1 MSCVTLTPMTFQCL
15 SPVAKTMAQGF
26 NAEFKC
32 QREWGLLLSIWLFLS
47 GAGCGLFVL
56 FKLLDLPIFFA
67 LLGLG
72 SIVLG
77 GAVLLLELGTPTR
90 AWGGVSRVR
99 TSWLSRGVVFVC
111 FFVLTGFLSVAPALV
126 PGLLWEGAS
135 LTGGTL
141 GWIAALCALMIV
153 LYPGFFL
160 AKNRSIPFWNTAW
173 LPAVPVGYAA
183 TGASAMILL
192 GSAFLSNGL
201 RPFDTLAAVLMVVT
215 LLLVC
220 VYLLAM
226 HRAGGPARESVRLLN
241 APPLSWTFRFG
252 VMLVGLVLPLV
263 LVLWAPKAMVLA
275 GLCMLAGSLLFRYC
289 VLKVGVYVPPALVQ
303 EGMDFSRL
311 NRTGTDMERECAGM
325 AAKRAGGRG

>member
-1 MSCVTLTPMTFQCL
+1 
-15 SPVAKTMAQGF
+15 MAQGLNAGF

-32 QREWGLLLSIWLFLS
+32 QREWGWLLSIWLFLS
-47 GAGCGLFVL
+47 GTGCGLFVL
-56 FKLLDLPIFFA
+56 FKLLDLPVLFA

-77 GAVLLLELGTPTR
+77 GAVLLLELGSPTR
-90 AWGGVSRVR
+90 AWRGVSRIR

-126 PGLLWEGAS
+126 PGLPWAGDSLAGGA
-135 LTGGTL
+135 L
-141 GWIAALCALMIV
+141 GWIAALSALMIV

-173 LPAVPVGYAA
+173 LPAVLIGYAA

-192 GSAFLSNGL
+192 GSAFLKVKGGEGL
-201 RPFDTLAAVLMVVT
+201 RPFDSLAAVLIVVT

-241 APPLSWTFRFG
+241 APPLSWTFRVG
-252 VMLVGLVLPLV
+252 VILAGLVLPLV

-303 EGMDFSRL
+303 AGMDFSRL
-311 NRTGTDMERECAGM
+311 NRTGTDLEREYAGM
-325 AAKRAGGRG
+325 AAQRAGGQG

>member
-1 MSCVTLTPMTFQCL
+1 MV
-15 SPVAKTMAQGF
+15 QGF

-32 QREWGLLLSIWLFLS
+32 QREWGWLLSIWLFLS
-47 GAGCGLFVL
+47 GTGCGLFVL

-67 LLGLG
+67 LLALG

-77 GAVLLLELGTPTR
+77 GAVLLLELGSPTR
-90 AWGGVSRVR
+90 AWRGVSRIR

-111 FFVLTGFLSVAPALV
+111 FFIVTGFLSVAPALV
-126 PGLLWEGAS
+126 PPWQGAD
-135 LTGGTL
+135 LGARAL

-173 LPAVPVGYAA
+173 LPAVLVGYAA

-192 GSAFLSNGL
+192 GSAFLREGL
-201 RPFDTLAAVLMVVT
+201 RPFDTLAAVLIVVT
-215 LLLVC
+215 GILVG

-241 APPLSWTFRFG
+241 AAPLSWTFRLG
-252 VMLVGLVLPLV
+252 VILVGLLLPLL
-263 LVLWAPKAMVLA
+263 LVLWVPWAAVVA

-311 NRTGTDMERECAGM
+311 NRTGTDLEREYAGM
-325 AAKRAGGRG
+325 AAQRAGGRG

>member
-1 MSCVTLTPMTFQCL
+1 MVQGLN
-15 SPVAKTMAQGF
+15 AGF

-32 QREWGLLLSIWLFLS
+32 QREFGWLLSLWLFLS
-47 GAGCGLFVL
+47 GTACGLFVL
-56 FKLLDLPIFFA
+56 FKILDLPLFFG

-77 GAVLLLELGTPTR
+77 GAVLLLELGSPTR
-90 AWGGVSRVR
+90 AWRGVSRIR

-111 FFVLTGFLSVAPALV
+111 FFVVTGFLSVAPAWV
-126 PGLLWEGAS
+126 PWLPWEGAS
-135 LTGGTL
+135 LTGRAL

-153 LYPGFFL
+153 LYPGFWL

-173 LPAVPVGYAA
+173 LPAVLVGYAA

-192 GSAFLSNGL
+192 GSAFLRDGL
-201 RPFDTLAAVLMVVT
+201 RPFDSLAAVLIVLT
-215 LLLVC
+215 GILLG

-226 HRAGGPARESVRLLN
+226 HRAGGPAKESVRLLN
-241 APPLSWTFRFG
+241 ASPLNWTFGLG
-252 VMLVGLVLPLV
+252 VILVGMLLPLL
-263 LVLWAPKAMVLA
+263 LVLWVPSAVVLA
-275 GLCMLAGSLLFRYC
+275 GACMLIGSFLFRYC

-311 NRTGTDMERECAGM
+311 NRTGTDLQHEYAGM
-325 AAKRAGGRG
+325 AAQRAGGRG

>member
-1 MSCVTLTPMTFQCL
+1 
-15 SPVAKTMAQGF
+15 MAQGLNAGF

-32 QREWGLLLSIWLFLS
+32 QREWGWLLSIWLFLS
-47 GAGCGLFVL
+47 GTGCGLFVL

-77 GAVLLLELGTPTR
+77 GVVLLLELGSPTR
-90 AWGGVSRVR
+90 AWRGVSRIR

-111 FFVLTGFLSVAPALV
+111 FFVLTGFLSVAPAWV
-126 PGLLWEGAS
+126 PGLPWGSTGLGGGA
-135 LTGGTL
+135 L

-173 LPAVPVGYAA
+173 LPAVLVGYAA
-183 TGASAMILL
+183 TGASALILL
-192 GSAFLSNGL
+192 GSAYLKVKAGEGL
-201 RPFDTLAAVLMVVT
+201 RPFDSLAAALIVVT

-241 APPLSWTFRFG
+241 APPLSWTFRVG
-252 VMLVGLVLPLV
+252 VI
-263 LVLWAPKAMVLA
+263 LA
-275 GLCMLAGSLLFRYC
+275 GTGAALGAGP
-289 VLKVGVYVPPALVQ
+289 VGA
-303 EGMDFSRL
+303 
-311 NRTGTDMERECAGM
+311 
-325 AAKRAGGRG
+325 

>member
-1 MSCVTLTPMTFQCL
+1 MV
-15 SPVAKTMAQGF
+15 QGF
-26 NAEFKC
+26 NAELKC
-32 QREWGLLLSIWLFLS
+32 QREWGWLLSIWLFLS
-47 GAGCGLFVL
+47 GTGCGLFVL
-56 FKLLDLPIFFA
+56 FKILDLPIFFA

-77 GAVLLLELGTPTR
+77 GAVLLLELGSPLR
-90 AWGGVSRVR
+90 AWRGMSRIR

-111 FFVLTGFLSVAPALV
+111 FFVLTGFLSVAPAWV
-126 PGLLWEGAS
+126 PWLPWEGAS
-135 LTGGTL
+135 LTGRAL
-141 GWIAALCALMIV
+141 GWVAALCALMIV

-173 LPAVPVGYAA
+173 LPAVLVAYAA

-192 GSAFLSNGL
+192 GSSFLKGTEGL
-201 RPFDTLAAVLMVVT
+201 HPVDSLAAVLIGVNAI
-215 LLLVC
+215 LVG

-226 HRAGGPARESVRLLN
+226 HRAGGPAKESVRLLN
-241 APPLSWTFRFG
+241 APPLSWSFG
-252 VMLVGLVLPLV
+252 LGVILVGMLLPLL
-263 LVLWAPKAMVLA
+263 LVLWVPSAVVLA

-311 NRTGTDMERECAGM
+311 NRTGTDLEREYAGM
-325 AAKRAGGRG
+325 AAQRAGGRG